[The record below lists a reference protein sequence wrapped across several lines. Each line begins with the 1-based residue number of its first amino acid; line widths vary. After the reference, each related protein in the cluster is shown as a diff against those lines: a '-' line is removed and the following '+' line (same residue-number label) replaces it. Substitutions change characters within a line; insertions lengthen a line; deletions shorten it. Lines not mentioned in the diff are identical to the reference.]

1 MRLRKATIEDAEQLA
16 SLLTEIG
23 WFEVFKNE
31 SLEESSRRV
40 RAELELCLA
49 DDSHLVCVAQSEE
62 GKIIGYVS
70 VHWLPYLFMRGPE
83 AYVSELFV
91 RDSARG
97 RGVGRRLL
105 QAVETEARSRG
116 CIRMALTNLR
126 HRESYKRQFYVKAG
140 STERSDAANFIYQIA
155 DPLC

>member
-1 MRLRKATIEDAEQLA
+1 MRLRKATIEDAEALA

-23 WFEVFKNE
+23 WFEIFKNE
-31 SLEESSRRV
+31 SLEESTQRV

-70 VHWLPYLFMRGPE
+70 VHWLPYLFMHGPE

-116 CIRMALTNLR
+116 CTRMSLTNLR
-126 HRESYKRQFYVKAG
+126 RRESYKRQFYVKAG
-140 STERSDAANFIYQIA
+140 WTERSDAANFIYQIT
-155 DPLC
+155 

>member
-140 STERSDAANFIYQIA
+140 WTERSDAANFIYQMV

>member
-1 MRLRKATIEDAEQLA
+1 MRLRKATIEDAEALA

-23 WFEVFKNE
+23 WFEVFRNE

-91 RDSARG
+91 RDGARG
-97 RGVGRRLL
+97 HGVGGLLL

-116 CIRMALTNLR
+116 CTRMSLTNLR

-140 STERSDAANFIYQIA
+140 WTERSDAANFIYQIA
-155 DPLC
+155 

>member
-1 MRLRKATIEDAEQLA
+1 MRLRKATIEDAEALA

-31 SLEESSRRV
+31 SLEESTQRV

-70 VHWLPYLFMRGPE
+70 VHWLPYLFMHGPE

-116 CIRMALTNLR
+116 CTRMALTNLR
-126 HRESYKRQFYVKAG
+126 RRESYKRQFYVKAG
-140 STERSDAANFIYQIA
+140 WTERSDAANFIYQIT
-155 DPLC
+155 

>member
-1 MRLRKATIEDAEQLA
+1 MRLRKATIEDAEALA

-31 SLEESSRRV
+31 SLEESTQRV

-62 GKIIGYVS
+62 GKVIGYVS
-70 VHWLPYLFMRGPE
+70 VHWLPYLFMHGPE

-116 CIRMALTNLR
+116 CTRMSLTNLR
-126 HRESYKRQFYVKAG
+126 RRESYKRQFYVKAG
-140 STERSDAANFIYQIA
+140 WTERSDAANFIYQIT
-155 DPLC
+155 

>member
-1 MRLRKATIEDAEQLA
+1 MRLRKATIEDAEALA

-40 RAELELCLA
+40 RAALELCLA

-83 AYVSELFV
+83 GYVSELFV

-116 CIRMALTNLR
+116 CTRMSLTNLR

-140 STERSDAANFIYQIA
+140 WTERSDAANFIYQIT
-155 DPLC
+155 

>member
-1 MRLRKATIEDAEQLA
+1 MRLRKATIEDAEALA

-31 SLEESSRRV
+31 SLEESTQRV

-70 VHWLPYLFMRGPE
+70 VHWLPYLFMHGPE
-83 AYVSELFV
+83 AYVSELVV

-116 CIRMALTNLR
+116 CTRMALTNLR
-126 HRESYKRQFYVKAG
+126 RRESYKRQFYVKAG
-140 STERSDAANFIYQIA
+140 WTERSDAANFIYQIT
-155 DPLC
+155 

>member
-1 MRLRKATIEDAEQLA
+1 MRLRKATIEDAEALA

-31 SLEESSRRV
+31 SLEESTQRV
-40 RAELELCLA
+40 RAELELCLV

-70 VHWLPYLFMRGPE
+70 VHWLPYLFMHGPE

-116 CIRMALTNLR
+116 CTRMALTNLR
-126 HRESYKRQFYVKAG
+126 RRESYKRQFYVKAG
-140 STERSDAANFIYQIA
+140 WTERSDAANFIYQIT
-155 DPLC
+155 

>member
-1 MRLRKATIEDAEQLA
+1 MRLRKATIEDAEALA

-31 SLEESSRRV
+31 SLEESTQRV

-70 VHWLPYLFMRGPE
+70 VHWLPYLFMHGPE

-105 QAVETEARSRG
+105 QAVETEARSRW
-116 CIRMALTNLR
+116 CTRMSLTNLR
-126 HRESYKRQFYVKAG
+126 RRESYKRQFYVKAG
-140 STERSDAANFIYQIA
+140 WTERSDAANFIYQIT
-155 DPLC
+155 

>member
-1 MRLRKATIEDAEQLA
+1 MRLRKATIEDAEALA

-49 DDSHLVCVAQSEE
+49 DDSHLVCVAESEE
-62 GKIIGYVS
+62 GGIVGYVS

-83 AYVSELFV
+83 GYVSELFV

-97 RGVGRRLL
+97 RGVGRLL
-105 QAVETEARSRG
+105 LKAVETEARSRG
-116 CIRMALTNLR
+116 CTRMSLTNLR
-126 HRESYKRQFYVKAG
+126 HRESYTRQFYVKAG
-140 STERSDAANFIYQIA
+140 WTERSDAANFIYRIA
-155 DPLC
+155 

>member
-1 MRLRKATIEDAEQLA
+1 MRLRKATIEDAEALA

-31 SLEESSRRV
+31 SLEESTQRV

-70 VHWLPYLFMRGPE
+70 VHWLPYLFMHGPE

-116 CIRMALTNLR
+116 CTRMSLTNLR
-126 HRESYKRQFYVKAG
+126 RRESYKRQFYVKAG
-140 STERSDAANFIYQIA
+140 WTERSDAANFIYQIT
-155 DPLC
+155 

>member
-1 MRLRKATIEDAEQLA
+1 MRLRKATIEDAEALA

-31 SLEESSRRV
+31 SLEESTQRV

-83 AYVSELFV
+83 AYVSELVV

-116 CIRMALTNLR
+116 CTRMSLTNLR
-126 HRESYKRQFYVKAG
+126 RRESYKRQFYVKAG
-140 STERSDAANFIYQIA
+140 WTERSDAANFIYQIA
-155 DPLC
+155 